1 MLYWL
6 RLSKH
11 LLKYLELH
19 STELIDVIFGQA
31 ACTNSL
37 CLWPPELSQL
47 HCVWFTTNSA
57 ALFLKQMGN
66 SRGKTAL
73 TPIEKQSLFQQS
85 VHKVFAN
92 ISLLKSTV
100 KPSLSVTHHTCAL
113 SCWNLKYCKKTCG
126 IHSAL
131 WWWNLERAA
140 QRLIGAECW
149 LLDCQAVCVP
159 GFLQSVLSLL
169 GNDGVSRAEKWPLC

>member
-1 MLYWL
+1 MTAVVKASTQIPGVAQYRTDRCHIW
-6 RLSKH
+6 SGS
-11 LLKYLELH
+11 LH
-19 STELIDVIFGQA
+19 QLTVPMATRAEPA
-31 ACTNSL
+31 AL
-37 CLWPPELSQL
+37 
-47 HCVWFTTNSA
+47 CVWFTTNSA

-131 WWWNLERAA
+131 
-140 QRLIGAECW
+140 
-149 LLDCQAVCVP
+149 
-159 GFLQSVLSLL
+159 
-169 GNDGVSRAEKWPLC
+169 